1 MQGNWSNMDMEF
13 MEELVRAVQE
23 FVHYQVAF
31 VEDDRDCMGE
41 PQVNDIR
48 RRMRIFHSLP
58 MPIPAEPTM
67 DTVTNYVKTLQKVV
81 DSRGLGRRR
90 LGNDPCGVGNNFF
103 CQSNSAFYANLF

>member
-1 MQGNWSNMDMEF
+1 MDMEF

-31 VEDDRDCMGE
+31 VEDDRDCMTKYNRA
-41 PQVNDIR
+41 PANDIK
-48 RRMRIFHSLP
+48 RRMGIFASLT

-67 DTVTNYVKTLQKVV
+67 DNVIYYVQQLQKVI
-81 DSRGLGRRR
+81 DPRGLGRRR